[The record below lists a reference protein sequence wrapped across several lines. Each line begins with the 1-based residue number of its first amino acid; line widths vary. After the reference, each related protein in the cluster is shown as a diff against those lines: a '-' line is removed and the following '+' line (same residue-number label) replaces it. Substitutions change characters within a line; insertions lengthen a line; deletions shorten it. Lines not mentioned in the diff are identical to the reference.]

1 MPLDITLT
9 AADADAAD
17 SLTYAITRP
26 PRIAT
31 LTRSDGS
38 AVPAEGWTS
47 ASPPVVIATAT
58 SAGWSAYTNEQP
70 YPYPYPYHY
79 P

>member
-1 MPLDITLT
+1 MQRAWTDVHVPLAITLA

-17 SLTYAITRP
+17 TLTYAITRP

-38 AVPAEGWTS
+38 ALPAEGPTT
-47 ASPPVVIATAT
+47 ASNLHPLALALAPALAST
-58 SAGWSAYTNEQP
+58 
-70 YPYPYPYHY
+70 
-79 P
+79 

>member
-1 MPLDITLT
+1 MQRAWTDVHVPLDITLA

-17 SLTYAITRP
+17 TLTYAITRP

-38 AVPAEGWTS
+38 AVPAEGSTA
-47 ASPPVVIATAT
+47 ASNLHPLALAL
-58 SAGWSAYTNEQP
+58 A
-70 YPYPYPYHY
+70 
-79 P
+79 